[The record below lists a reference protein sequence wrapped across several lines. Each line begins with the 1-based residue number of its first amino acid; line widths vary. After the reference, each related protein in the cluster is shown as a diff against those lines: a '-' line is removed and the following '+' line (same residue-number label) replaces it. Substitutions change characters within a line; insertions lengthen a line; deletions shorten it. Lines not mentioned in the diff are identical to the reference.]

1 MSQTFKFITAQL
13 RFYETITSPSAAIT
27 MDNIIS
33 NKQNTYC
40 LSPTQFL
47 NYGTQL
53 NTNISNM
60 KTTTEENSK
69 SETYGD
75 QVVIV
80 PDP

>member
-13 RFYETITSPSAAIT
+13 RFYGIITSPSAAIT

-47 NYGTQL
+47 NYGTL

-75 QVVIV
+75 
-80 PDP
+80 